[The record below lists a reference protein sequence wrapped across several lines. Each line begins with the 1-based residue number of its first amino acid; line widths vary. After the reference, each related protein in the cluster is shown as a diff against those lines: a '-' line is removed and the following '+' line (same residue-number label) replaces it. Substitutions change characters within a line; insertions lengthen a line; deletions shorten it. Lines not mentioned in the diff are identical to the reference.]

1 MKADFSRRVDRIGR
15 QISPLIR
22 GSQIRQTHNQMC
34 PITGVETCEIT
45 THLQRVTTPLKGT
58 LVSKSSQLPSSSLFC
73 CVSSIEGEQPPRLH
87 ETQNRLFLLLL
98 LLDDDD
104 DDVDDEAENINLGER
119 NRRCPLSST
128 TDGKGAEHVS
138 HTGRWVVRCHPP

>member
-87 ETQNRLFLLLL
+87 ETQNRLFL
-98 LLDDDD
+98 D
-104 DDVDDEAENINLGER
+104 DDEAENINLGER

>member
-1 MKADFSRRVDRIGR
+1 MKADFSRRVDRIVR

-22 GSQIRQTHNQMC
+22 GSQIRQTHTQMC

-87 ETQNRLFLLLL
+87 ETQNRLFL
-98 LLDDDD
+98 D
-104 DDVDDEAENINLGER
+104 DDEAENINLGER

-128 TDGKGAEHVS
+128 TDGKGADCRARLPH
-138 HTGRWVVRCHPP
+138 R